1 MEKIREQR
9 NTICVCVIT
18 SFITTFMGS
27 ALNLSIPSLEEEFK
41 AGAQTVG
48 WVITIYMLT
57 CSALAVPFGRI
68 SDRVERR
75 SVLRTGI
82 LIFCISSLTAVLSKT
97 MWMLLTFRLM
107 QGIGASMIF
116 STNIAIL
123 VGAFDEEHRG
133 RVLGYS
139 TCATYAGLSAGP
151 VLGGWL
157 NQNFGWRAIFI
168 ATAIVSAA
176 AFYGAFFKLPKGEK
190 KSGIL
195 SLSSKAHLDYAGN
208 ILFVVSI
215 VLTMYG
221 LSSLNSLAGAPLI
234 LCLGILIFI
243 FFVRTE
249 MKTDNPV
256 IDVNLFG
263 KNLSFTLSN
272 LAAMVNYGSNFA
284 LSYLMSIY
292 LQVVKG
298 MSSQWAGVILIT
310 NTVIMTV
317 LSPFV
322 GRISDRH
329 SPFKMS
335 AAGMALCAAA
345 LGLLSF
351 LSEDSSL
358 AKIIMILAL
367 SGVGFSFFSTPNT
380 NAVMSCVERED
391 YGVSASI
398 LSTMRSIGHTA
409 GMSVVSAV
417 VGIYI
422 GSGSLKGAGTEVL
435 MKTFHISFFIFTL
448 LCILGIFM
456 AGKRKM

>member
-1 MEKIREQR
+1 MEKIREKK
-9 NTICVCVIT
+9 NTILVCVIT

-41 AGAQTVG
+41 VGAQTVG
-48 WVITIYMLT
+48 WVVTIYMLT
-57 CSALAVPFGRI
+57 CSALAVPFGRLA
-68 SDRVERR
+68 DRVERR

-82 LIFCISSLTAVLSKT
+82 LIFSISSLTAVLSKK
-97 MWMLLTFRLM
+97 MWMLLAFRLM

-176 AFYGAFFKLPKGEK
+176 AFYGAFFKLPSGEK

-195 SLSSKAHLDYAGN
+195 SLSPKAHLDYAGN

-221 LSSLNSLAGAPLI
+221 LSSLKSFAGSPLI
-234 LCLGILIFI
+234 LFIGILLFI
-243 FFVRTE
+243 FFVRIE
-249 MKTDNPV
+249 MKTENSV
-256 IDVNLFG
+256 IDVNLFR
-263 KNLSFTLSN
+263 NNIPFTLSN
-272 LAAMVNYGSNFA
+272 FAAMVNYGSNFA

-298 MSSQWAGVILIT
+298 MSSQWAGVVLIT
-310 NTVIMTV
+310 NTVIMTL

-351 LSEDSSL
+351 LSEDASL
-358 AKIIMILAL
+358 AWIIMILAL

-422 GSGSLKGAGTEVL
+422 GSGSLKGAGTEVI
-435 MKTFHISFFIFTL
+435 MRTFHISFFIFTL

>member
-1 MEKIREQR
+1 MEKIREKK
-9 NTICVCVIT
+9 NTILVCVIT

-41 AGAQTVG
+41 VGAQTVG
-48 WVITIYMLT
+48 WVVTIYMLT
-57 CSALAVPFGRI
+57 CSALAVPFGRLA
-68 SDRVERR
+68 DRVERR

-82 LIFCISSLTAVLSKT
+82 LIFSISSLTAVLSKK
-97 MWMLLTFRLM
+97 MWMLLAFRLM

-176 AFYGAFFKLPKGEK
+176 AFYGAFFKLPRSEK

-195 SLSSKAHLDYAGN
+195 SLSLKAHLDYAGN

-221 LSSLNSLAGAPLI
+221 LSSLKSFAGSPLI
-234 LCLGILIFI
+234 LFIGILLFI
-243 FFVRTE
+243 FFVRIE
-249 MKTDNPV
+249 MKTENSV
-256 IDVNLFG
+256 IDVNLFR
-263 KNLSFTLSN
+263 NNIPFTLSN
-272 LAAMVNYGSNFA
+272 FAAMVNYGSNFA

-298 MSSQWAGVILIT
+298 MSSQWAGVVLIT
-310 NTVIMTV
+310 NTVIMTL

-351 LSEDSSL
+351 LSEDASL
-358 AKIIMILAL
+358 AWIIMILAL

>member
-41 AGAQTVG
+41 VGAQTVG

-57 CSALAVPFGRI
+57 CSALAVPFGRL
-68 SDRVERR
+68 SDRVERGNI
-75 SVLRTGI
+75 LRLGI

-97 MWMLLTFRLM
+97 MWMLLAFRLM

-123 VGAFDEEHRG
+123 AGAFDEEHRG

-151 VLGGWL
+151 VLGGVL
-157 NQNFGWRAIFI
+157 NQNLGWRAIFI

-176 AFYGAFFKLPKGEK
+176 AFYGAFFKLPRGEK
-190 KSGIL
+190 KSGRI
-195 SLSSKAHLDYAGN
+195 SLSYGANFDYAGN

-215 VLTMYG
+215 ALTMYG
-221 LSSLNSLAGAPLI
+221 LSSLKSFAGAPLI
-234 LCLGILIFI
+234 LFIGILLFI
-243 FFVRTE
+243 FFVRIE
-249 MKTDNPV
+249 MKTKNPV
-256 IDVNLFG
+256 IDVNLFR
-263 KNLSFTLSN
+263 KNIPFTLSN

-310 NTVIMTV
+310 NTVIMTL

-351 LSEDSSL
+351 LPEDASL
-358 AKIIMILAL
+358 TEIIMILAL

-380 NAVMSCVERED
+380 NAVMSCVERKD

-409 GMSVVSAV
+409 GMSVVTAV

>member
-1 MEKIREQR
+1 MEKIREKK
-9 NTICVCVIT
+9 NTILVCVIT

-41 AGAQTVG
+41 VGAQTVG
-48 WVITIYMLT
+48 WVVTIYMLT
-57 CSALAVPFGRI
+57 CSALAVPFGRLA
-68 SDRVERR
+68 DRVERR

-82 LIFCISSLTAVLSKT
+82 LIFSISSLTAVLSKK
-97 MWMLLTFRLM
+97 MWMLLAFRLM

-151 VLGGWL
+151 VLGGVL

-195 SLSSKAHLDYAGN
+195 SLSSKTHLDYAGN

-234 LCLGILIFI
+234 LCLGILFFI
-243 FFVRTE
+243 FFIRTE
-249 MKTDNPV
+249 MKTENPV
-256 IDVNLFG
+256 IDVNLFR
-263 KNLSFTLSN
+263 KNLPFTLSN

-351 LSEDSSL
+351 LSEDLSL

-456 AGKRKM
+456 AVKRKM

>member
-1 MEKIREQR
+1 MEKIREKK
-9 NTICVCVIT
+9 NTILVCVIT

-41 AGAQTVG
+41 VGAQTVG
-48 WVITIYMLT
+48 WVVTIYKLT
-57 CSALAVPFGRI
+57 CSALAVPFGRLA
-68 SDRVERR
+68 DRVERR

-82 LIFCISSLTAVLSKT
+82 LIFSISSLTAVLSKK
-97 MWMLLTFRLM
+97 MWMLLAFRLM

-151 VLGGWL
+151 VLGGVL

-234 LCLGILIFI
+234 LCLGILFFI
-243 FFVRTE
+243 FFIRTE
-249 MKTDNPV
+249 MKTENPV
-256 IDVNLFG
+256 IDVNLFR
-263 KNLSFTLSN
+263 KNLPFTLSN

-298 MSSQWAGVILIT
+298 MSSQWAGVVLIT
-310 NTVIMTV
+310 NTVIMTL

-351 LSEDSSL
+351 LSEDLSL

-435 MKTFHISFFIFTL
+435 MRTFHISFFIFTL

>member
-9 NTICVCVIT
+9 NTLCVCVLT

-82 LIFCISSLTAVLSKT
+82 LIFSISSLTAVLSKT

-151 VLGGWL
+151 VLGGVL

-234 LCLGILIFI
+234 LCLGILFFI
-243 FFVRTE
+243 FFIRTE
-249 MKTDNPV
+249 MKTENPV
-256 IDVNLFG
+256 IDVNLFR
-263 KNLSFTLSN
+263 KNLPFTLSN

-448 LCILGIFM
+448 LCILGIIM

>member
-1 MEKIREQR
+1 MEKIREQK
-9 NTICVCVIT
+9 NTILVCVIT

-41 AGAQTVG
+41 VGAQTVG
-48 WVITIYMLT
+48 WVVTIYMLT
-57 CSALAVPFGRI
+57 CSALAVPFGRLA
-68 SDRVERR
+68 DRVERR

-82 LIFCISSLTAVLSKT
+82 LIFSISSLTAVLSKK
-97 MWMLLTFRLM
+97 MWMLLAFRLM

-151 VLGGWL
+151 VLGGVL

-234 LCLGILIFI
+234 LCLGILFFI
-243 FFVRTE
+243 FFIRTE
-249 MKTDNPV
+249 MKTENPV
-256 IDVNLFG
+256 IDVNLFR
-263 KNLSFTLSN
+263 KNLPFTLSN

-298 MSSQWAGVILIT
+298 MTSQWAGVILIT

>member
-41 AGAQTVG
+41 VGAQTVG

-57 CSALAVPFGRI
+57 CSALAVPFGRL
-68 SDRVERR
+68 SDRVERGNI
-75 SVLRTGI
+75 LRLGI

-97 MWMLLTFRLM
+97 MWMLLAFRLM

-151 VLGGWL
+151 VLGGVL
-157 NQNFGWRAIFI
+157 NQNLGWRAIFI
-168 ATAIVSAA
+168 ATAVVSAA
-176 AFYGAFFKLPKGEK
+176 AFYGAFFKLPRSEK
-190 KSGIL
+190 KSGIM
-195 SLSSKAHLDYAGN
+195 SLSSVTNLDYAGN

-221 LSSLNSLAGAPLI
+221 LSSFKSLAAAPFV
-234 LCLGILIFI
+234 LCMGILLFI
-243 FFVRTE
+243 FFVRNE
-249 MKTDNPV
+249 MKTENPV
-256 IDVNLFG
+256 IDVDLFR
-263 KNLSFTLSN
+263 KHIPFALSN

-310 NTVIMTV
+310 NTVIMTL

-351 LSEDSSL
+351 LPEDASL
-358 AKIIMILAL
+358 AEIIMILAL

-380 NAVMSCVERED
+380 NAVMSCVERKD

-409 GMSVVSAV
+409 GMSVVTAV

-422 GSGSLKGAGTEVL
+422 GSGSLKGAGPEVL
-435 MKTFHISFFIFTL
+435 MKTFHISFLIFTL

-456 AGKRKM
+456 AGKRKI

>member
-41 AGAQTVG
+41 VGAQTVG

-57 CSALAVPFGRI
+57 CSALAVPFGRL
-68 SDRVERR
+68 SDRVERGNI
-75 SVLRTGI
+75 LRLGI

-97 MWMLLTFRLM
+97 MWMLLAFRLM

-151 VLGGWL
+151 VLGGVL
-157 NQNFGWRAIFI
+157 NQNLGWRAIFI

-176 AFYGAFFKLPKGEK
+176 AFYGAFFKLPRSEK
-190 KSGIL
+190 KSGIM
-195 SLSSKAHLDYAGN
+195 SLSSVTNLDYAGN

-215 VLTMYG
+215 ILTMYG
-221 LSSLNSLAGAPLI
+221 LSSFKSLAAAPFV
-234 LCLGILIFI
+234 LCMGILLFI
-243 FFVRTE
+243 FFVRNE
-249 MKTDNPV
+249 MKTENPV
-256 IDVNLFG
+256 IDVDLFR
-263 KNLSFTLSN
+263 KHIPFALSN

-298 MSSQWAGVILIT
+298 MSSEWAGVILIT
-310 NTVIMTV
+310 NTVIMTL

-351 LSEDSSL
+351 LPGDASL
-358 AKIIMILAL
+358 TEIIMILAL
-367 SGVGFSFFSTPNT
+367 SGVGFSFFSTPTT
-380 NAVMSCVERED
+380 NAVMSCVERKD

-409 GMSVVSAV
+409 GMSVVTAV

-422 GSGSLKGAGTEVL
+422 GSGSLKGAGPEVL
-435 MKTFHISFFIFTL
+435 MKTFHISFLIFTL

-456 AGKRKM
+456 AGKRKI

>member
-57 CSALAVPFGRI
+57 CSALAVPFGRL

-97 MWMLLTFRLM
+97 
-107 QGIGASMIF
+107 IF

-151 VLGGWL
+151 VLGGVL
-157 NQNFGWRAIFI
+157 NQNFGWKAIFI

-176 AFYGAFFKLPKGEK
+176 AFYGAFFKLPRSEK

-195 SLSSKAHLDYAGN
+195 SLSPKAHLDYAGN

-221 LSSLNSLAGAPLI
+221 LSSLKSFAGSPLI
-234 LCLGILIFI
+234 LFIGILLFI
-243 FFVRTE
+243 FFVRIE
-249 MKTDNPV
+249 MKTENSV
-256 IDVNLFG
+256 IDVNLFR
-263 KNLSFTLSN
+263 NNIPFTLSN
-272 LAAMVNYGSNFA
+272 FAAMVNYGSNFA

-298 MSSQWAGVILIT
+298 MSSQWAGVVLIT
-310 NTVIMTV
+310 NTVIMTL

-351 LSEDSSL
+351 LSEDASL
-358 AKIIMILAL
+358 AWIIMILAL

-422 GSGSLKGAGTEVL
+422 GSGSLKGAGTEVI
-435 MKTFHISFFIFTL
+435 MRTFHISFFIFTL

>member
-57 CSALAVPFGRI
+57 CSALAVPFGRL

-151 VLGGWL
+151 VLGGVL

-234 LCLGILIFI
+234 LCLGILFFI
-243 FFVRTE
+243 FFIRTE
-249 MKTDNPV
+249 MKTENPV
-256 IDVNLFG
+256 IDVNLFR
-263 KNLSFTLSN
+263 KNLPFTLSN

-298 MSSQWAGVILIT
+298 MTSQWAGVILIT

-351 LSEDSSL
+351 LSEDLSL

-448 LCILGIFM
+448 LCILGIIM

>member
-1 MEKIREQR
+1 MEKIREKK
-9 NTICVCVIT
+9 NTILVCVIT

-41 AGAQTVG
+41 VGAQTVG
-48 WVITIYMLT
+48 WVVTIYMLT
-57 CSALAVPFGRI
+57 CSALAVPFGRLA
-68 SDRVERR
+68 DRVERR

-82 LIFCISSLTAVLSKT
+82 LIFSISSLTAVLSKK
-97 MWMLLTFRLM
+97 MWMLLAFRLM

-151 VLGGWL
+151 VLGGVL

-234 LCLGILIFI
+234 LCLGILFFI
-243 FFVRTE
+243 FFIRTE
-249 MKTDNPV
+249 MKTENPV
-256 IDVNLFG
+256 IDVNLFR
-263 KNLSFTLSN
+263 KNLPFTLSN

-284 LSYLMSIY
+284 ISYLMSIY

-351 LSEDSSL
+351 LSEDLSL

-448 LCILGIFM
+448 LCILGIIM

>member
-1 MEKIREQR
+1 MEKIREKK
-9 NTICVCVIT
+9 NTILVCVIT

-41 AGAQTVG
+41 VGAQTVG
-48 WVITIYMLT
+48 WVVTIYMLT
-57 CSALAVPFGRI
+57 CSALAVPFGRLA
-68 SDRVERR
+68 DRVERR

-82 LIFCISSLTAVLSKT
+82 LIFSISSLTAVLSKK
-97 MWMLLTFRLM
+97 MWMLLAFRLM

-151 VLGGWL
+151 VLGGVL

-195 SLSSKAHLDYAGN
+195 SLSSKTHLDYAGN

-234 LCLGILIFI
+234 LCLGILFFI
-243 FFVRTE
+243 FFIRTE
-249 MKTDNPV
+249 MKTENPV
-256 IDVNLFG
+256 IDVNLFR
-263 KNLSFTLSN
+263 KNLPFTLSN

-351 LSEDSSL
+351 LSEDLSL

-448 LCILGIFM
+448 LCILGIIM
-456 AGKRKM
+456 AVKRKM

>member
-1 MEKIREQR
+1 MEKIREKK
-9 NTICVCVIT
+9 NTILVCVIT

-41 AGAQTVG
+41 VGAQTVG
-48 WVITIYMLT
+48 WVVTIYMLT
-57 CSALAVPFGRI
+57 CSALAVPFGRLA
-68 SDRVERR
+68 DRVERR

-82 LIFCISSLTAVLSKT
+82 LIFSISSLTAVLSKK
-97 MWMLLTFRLM
+97 MWMLLAFRLM

-234 LCLGILIFI
+234 LCLGILFFI
-243 FFVRTE
+243 FFIRTE
-249 MKTDNPV
+249 MKTENPV
-256 IDVNLFG
+256 IDVNLFR
-263 KNLSFTLSN
+263 KNLPFTLSN

-351 LSEDSSL
+351 LSEDASL
-358 AKIIMILAL
+358 AWIIMILAL

>member
-1 MEKIREQR
+1 MEKIREKK
-9 NTICVCVIT
+9 NTILVCVIT

-41 AGAQTVG
+41 VGAQTVG
-48 WVITIYMLT
+48 WVVTIYMLT
-57 CSALAVPFGRI
+57 CSALAVPFGRLA
-68 SDRVERR
+68 DRVERR

-151 VLGGWL
+151 VLGGVL

-256 IDVNLFG
+256 IDVNLYR
-263 KNLSFTLSN
+263 KNLPFTLSN

-298 MSSQWAGVILIT
+298 MTSQWAGVILIT

-351 LSEDSSL
+351 LSEDLSL

-448 LCILGIFM
+448 LCILGIIM

>member
-82 LIFCISSLTAVLSKT
+82 LIFCISSLTAVLSKK
-97 MWMLLTFRLM
+97 MWMLLAFRLM

-151 VLGGWL
+151 VLGGVL
-157 NQNFGWRAIFI
+157 NQKFGWRAIFI

-234 LCLGILIFI
+234 LCLGILFFI
-243 FFVRTE
+243 FFIRTE
-249 MKTDNPV
+249 MKTENPV
-256 IDVNLFG
+256 IDVNLFR
-263 KNLSFTLSN
+263 KNLPFTLSN

-351 LSEDSSL
+351 LSEDLSL

>member
-48 WVITIYMLT
+48 WVVTIYMLT
-57 CSALAVPFGRI
+57 CSALAVPFGRLA
-68 SDRVERR
+68 DRVERR

-82 LIFCISSLTAVLSKT
+82 LIFSISSLTAVLSKK
-97 MWMLLTFRLM
+97 MWMLLAFRLM

-151 VLGGWL
+151 VLGGVL

-234 LCLGILIFI
+234 LCLGILFFI
-243 FFVRTE
+243 FFIRTE
-249 MKTDNPV
+249 MKTENPV
-256 IDVNLFG
+256 IDVNLFR
-263 KNLSFTLSN
+263 KNLPFTLSN

-351 LSEDSSL
+351 LSEDLSL

-367 SGVGFSFFSTPNT
+367 SGVGFSFFSTPNI

-448 LCILGIFM
+448 LCILGIIM

>member
-68 SDRVERR
+68 SDRVERQ
-75 SVLRTGI
+75 SIMRTGI

-151 VLGGWL
+151 VLGGVL

-234 LCLGILIFI
+234 LCLGILFFI
-243 FFVRTE
+243 FFIRTE
-249 MKTDNPV
+249 MKTENPV
-256 IDVNLFG
+256 IDVNLFR
-263 KNLSFTLSN
+263 KNLPFTLSN

-351 LSEDSSL
+351 LSEDLSL

-448 LCILGIFM
+448 LCILGIIM

>member
-1 MEKIREQR
+1 MEKIREKK
-9 NTICVCVIT
+9 NTILVCVIT

-41 AGAQTVG
+41 VGAQTVG
-48 WVITIYMLT
+48 WVVTIYMLT
-57 CSALAVPFGRI
+57 CSALAVPFGRLA
-68 SDRVERR
+68 DRVERR

-82 LIFCISSLTAVLSKT
+82 LIFSISSLTAVLSKK
-97 MWMLLTFRLM
+97 MWMLLAFRLM

-151 VLGGWL
+151 VLGGVL

-234 LCLGILIFI
+234 LCLGILFFI
-243 FFVRTE
+243 FFIRTE
-249 MKTDNPV
+249 MKTENPV
-256 IDVNLFG
+256 IDVNLFR
-263 KNLSFTLSN
+263 KNLPFTLSN

-298 MSSQWAGVILIT
+298 MTSQWAGVILIT

-351 LSEDSSL
+351 LSEDLSL

>member
-1 MEKIREQR
+1 MEKIREQK
-9 NTICVCVIT
+9 NTILVCVIT

-41 AGAQTVG
+41 VGAQTVG
-48 WVITIYMLT
+48 WVVTIYMLT
-57 CSALAVPFGRI
+57 CSALAVPFGRLA
-68 SDRVERR
+68 DRVERR

-82 LIFCISSLTAVLSKT
+82 LIFSISSLTAVLSKK
-97 MWMLLTFRLM
+97 MWMLLAFRLM

-151 VLGGWL
+151 VLGGVL

-176 AFYGAFFKLPKGEK
+176 AFYGAFFKRPRGEK

-234 LCLGILIFI
+234 LCLGILFFI
-243 FFVRTE
+243 FFIRTE
-249 MKTDNPV
+249 MKTENPV
-256 IDVNLFG
+256 IDVNLFR
-263 KNLSFTLSN
+263 KNLPFTLSN

-298 MSSQWAGVILIT
+298 MTSQWAGVILIT

-351 LSEDSSL
+351 LSEDLSL

-448 LCILGIFM
+448 LCILGIIM

>member
-1 MEKIREQR
+1 MEKIREKK
-9 NTICVCVIT
+9 NTILVCVIT

-41 AGAQTVG
+41 VGAQTVG
-48 WVITIYMLT
+48 WVVTIYMLT
-57 CSALAVPFGRI
+57 CSALAVPFGRLA
-68 SDRVERR
+68 DRVERR

-151 VLGGWL
+151 VLGGVL

-176 AFYGAFFKLPKGEK
+176 AFYGAFFKLPRGEK

-234 LCLGILIFI
+234 LCLGILFFI
-243 FFVRTE
+243 FFIRTE
-249 MKTDNPV
+249 MKTENPV
-256 IDVNLFG
+256 IDVNLFR
-263 KNLSFTLSN
+263 KNLPFTLSN

-298 MSSQWAGVILIT
+298 MTSQWAGVILIT

-351 LSEDSSL
+351 LSEDASL
-358 AKIIMILAL
+358 AWIIMILAL

>member
-1 MEKIREQR
+1 MEKIREKK
-9 NTICVCVIT
+9 NTILVCVIT

-41 AGAQTVG
+41 VGAQTVG
-48 WVITIYMLT
+48 WVVTIYMLT
-57 CSALAVPFGRI
+57 CSALAVPFGRLA
-68 SDRVERR
+68 DRVEKR

-82 LIFCISSLTAVLSKT
+82 LIFSISSLTAVLSKK
-97 MWMLLTFRLM
+97 MWMLLAFRLM

-151 VLGGWL
+151 VLGGVL

-256 IDVNLFG
+256 IDVNLFR
-263 KNLSFTLSN
+263 KNLPFTLSN

-351 LSEDSSL
+351 LSEDLSL

>member
-57 CSALAVPFGRI
+57 CSALAVPFGRL

-82 LIFCISSLTAVLSKT
+82 LIFSISSLTAVLSKK
-97 MWMLLTFRLM
+97 MWMLLAFRLM

-151 VLGGWL
+151 VLGGVL

-234 LCLGILIFI
+234 LCLGILFFI
-243 FFVRTE
+243 FFIRTE
-249 MKTDNPV
+249 MKTENPV
-256 IDVNLFG
+256 IDVNLFR
-263 KNLSFTLSN
+263 NNIPFTLSN
-272 LAAMVNYGSNFA
+272 FAAMVNYGSNFA

-351 LSEDSSL
+351 LSEDLSL

>member
-1 MEKIREQR
+1 MEKIREKK
-9 NTICVCVIT
+9 NTILVCVIT

-41 AGAQTVG
+41 VGAQTVG
-48 WVITIYMLT
+48 WVVTIYMLT
-57 CSALAVPFGRI
+57 CSALAVPFGRLA
-68 SDRVERR
+68 DRVERR

-82 LIFCISSLTAVLSKT
+82 LIFSISSLTAVLSKK
-97 MWMLLTFRLM
+97 MWMLLAFRLM

-243 FFVRTE
+243 FFIRTE
-249 MKTDNPV
+249 MKTENPV
-256 IDVNLFG
+256 IDVNLFR
-263 KNLSFTLSN
+263 KNLPFTLSN

-298 MSSQWAGVILIT
+298 MPSQWAGVILIT

-351 LSEDSSL
+351 LSEDLSL

>member
-1 MEKIREQR
+1 MEKIREKK
-9 NTICVCVIT
+9 NTILVCVIT

-41 AGAQTVG
+41 VGAQTVG
-48 WVITIYMLT
+48 WVVTIYMLT
-57 CSALAVPFGRI
+57 CSALAVPFGRLA
-68 SDRVERR
+68 DRVERR

-82 LIFCISSLTAVLSKT
+82 LIFSISSLTAVLSKK
-97 MWMLLTFRLM
+97 MWMLLAFRLM
-107 QGIGASMIF
+107 QAIGASMIF

-151 VLGGWL
+151 VLGGVL

-234 LCLGILIFI
+234 LCLGILFFI
-243 FFVRTE
+243 FFIRTE
-249 MKTDNPV
+249 MKTENPV
-256 IDVNLFG
+256 IDVNLFR
-263 KNLSFTLSN
+263 KNLPFTLSN

-298 MSSQWAGVILIT
+298 MTSQWAGVILIT

-351 LSEDSSL
+351 LSEDLSL

>member
-1 MEKIREQR
+1 MEKIREKK
-9 NTICVCVIT
+9 NTILVCVIT

-41 AGAQTVG
+41 VGAQTVG
-48 WVITIYMLT
+48 WVVTIYMLT
-57 CSALAVPFGRI
+57 CSALAVPFGRLA
-68 SDRVERR
+68 DRVERR

-82 LIFCISSLTAVLSKT
+82 LIFCISSLTAVLSKK
-97 MWMLLTFRLM
+97 MWMLLAFRLM

-151 VLGGWL
+151 VLGGVL

-221 LSSLNSLAGAPLI
+221 LSSLKSLAAAPLV
-234 LCLGILIFI
+234 LCMGILLFI

-249 MKTDNPV
+249 MKTENPV
-256 IDVNLFG
+256 IDVNLFR
-263 KNLSFTLSN
+263 KNIPFTLSN

-298 MSSQWAGVILIT
+298 MSSQWAGVVLIT
-310 NTVIMTV
+310 NTVIMTL

-351 LSEDSSL
+351 LSEDLSL

-448 LCILGIFM
+448 LCILGIIM

>member
-1 MEKIREQR
+1 MEKIREKK
-9 NTICVCVIT
+9 NTILVCVIT

-41 AGAQTVG
+41 VGAQTVG
-48 WVITIYMLT
+48 WVVTIYMLT
-57 CSALAVPFGRI
+57 CSALAVPFGRLA
-68 SDRVERR
+68 DRVERR

-82 LIFCISSLTAVLSKT
+82 LIFSISSLTAVLSKK
-97 MWMLLTFRLM
+97 MWMLLAFRLM

-151 VLGGWL
+151 VLGGVL

-234 LCLGILIFI
+234 LCLGILFFI
-243 FFVRTE
+243 FFIRTE
-249 MKTDNPV
+249 MKTENPV
-256 IDVNLFG
+256 IDVNLFR
-263 KNLSFTLSN
+263 KNLPFTLSN

-351 LSEDSSL
+351 LSEDASL
-358 AKIIMILAL
+358 AWIIMILAL

-448 LCILGIFM
+448 LCILGIIM

>member
-57 CSALAVPFGRI
+57 CSALAVPFGRL

-75 SVLRTGI
+75 SVLRTAI

-151 VLGGWL
+151 VLGGVL

-234 LCLGILIFI
+234 LCLGILFFI
-243 FFVRTE
+243 FFIRTE
-249 MKTDNPV
+249 MKTENPV
-256 IDVNLFG
+256 IDVNLFR
-263 KNLSFTLSN
+263 KNLPFTLSN

-351 LSEDSSL
+351 LSEDLSL

>member
-57 CSALAVPFGRI
+57 CSALAVPFGRL

-82 LIFCISSLTAVLSKT
+82 LIFCISSLTAVLSKK
-97 MWMLLTFRLM
+97 MWMLLAFRLM

-151 VLGGWL
+151 VLGGVL

-256 IDVNLFG
+256 IDVNLFR
-263 KNLSFTLSN
+263 KNLPFIRTISKSRWRR
-272 LAAMVNYGSNFA
+272 S
-284 LSYLMSIY
+284 
-292 LQVVKG
+292 
-298 MSSQWAGVILIT
+298 
-310 NTVIMTV
+310 TV
-317 LSPFV
+317 
-322 GRISDRH
+322 R
-329 SPFKMS
+329 
-335 AAGMALCAAA
+335 
-345 LGLLSF
+345 
-351 LSEDSSL
+351 SE
-358 AKIIMILAL
+358 
-367 SGVGFSFFSTPNT
+367 T
-380 NAVMSCVERED
+380 
-391 YGVSASI
+391 
-398 LSTMRSIGHTA
+398 
-409 GMSVVSAV
+409 
-417 VGIYI
+417 
-422 GSGSLKGAGTEVL
+422 
-435 MKTFHISFFIFTL
+435 TL
-448 LCILGIFM
+448 LPTE
-456 AGKRKM
+456 K

>member
-1 MEKIREQR
+1 MEKIREKK
-9 NTICVCVIT
+9 NTILVCVIT

-41 AGAQTVG
+41 VGAQTVG
-48 WVITIYMLT
+48 WVVTIYMLT
-57 CSALAVPFGRI
+57 CSALAVPFGRLA
-68 SDRVERR
+68 DRVERR

-82 LIFCISSLTAVLSKT
+82 LIFAISSLTAVLSKK
-97 MWMLLTFRLM
+97 MWMLLAFRLM

-123 VGAFDEEHRG
+123 VGAFDGEHRG

-151 VLGGWL
+151 VLGGVL

-256 IDVNLFG
+256 IDVNLFR
-263 KNLSFTLSN
+263 KNLPFTLSN

>member
-1 MEKIREQR
+1 MEKIREKK
-9 NTICVCVIT
+9 NTILVCVIT

-41 AGAQTVG
+41 VGAQTVG
-48 WVITIYMLT
+48 WVVTIYMLT
-57 CSALAVPFGRI
+57 CSALAVPFGRLA
-68 SDRVERR
+68 DRVERR

-82 LIFCISSLTAVLSKT
+82 LIFSISSLTAVLSKK
-97 MWMLLTFRLM
+97 MWMLLAFRLM

-151 VLGGWL
+151 VLGGVL

-234 LCLGILIFI
+234 LCLGILFFI
-243 FFVRTE
+243 FFIRTE
-249 MKTDNPV
+249 MKTENPV
-256 IDVNLFG
+256 IDVNLFR
-263 KNLSFTLSN
+263 KNLPFTLSN

-298 MSSQWAGVILIT
+298 MSSQWAGVVLIT
-310 NTVIMTV
+310 NTVIMTL

-351 LSEDSSL
+351 LSEDLSL

>member
-57 CSALAVPFGRI
+57 CSALAVPFGRLA
-68 SDRVERR
+68 DRVERR

-82 LIFCISSLTAVLSKT
+82 LIFSISSLTAVLSKK
-97 MWMLLTFRLM
+97 MWMLLAFRLM

-176 AFYGAFFKLPKGEK
+176 AFYGAFFKLPRGEK

-195 SLSSKAHLDYAGN
+195 SLSPKAHLDYAGN

-234 LCLGILIFI
+234 LCLGILFFI
-243 FFVRTE
+243 FFIRTE
-249 MKTDNPV
+249 MKTENPV
-256 IDVNLFG
+256 IDVNLFR
-263 KNLSFTLSN
+263 KNLPFTLSN

-351 LSEDSSL
+351 LSEDLSL

-448 LCILGIFM
+448 LCILGIIM

>member
-41 AGAQTVG
+41 VGAQTVG
-48 WVITIYMLT
+48 WVVTIYMLT
-57 CSALAVPFGRI
+57 CSALAVPFGRLA
-68 SDRVERR
+68 DRVERR

-82 LIFCISSLTAVLSKT
+82 LIFSISSLTAVLSKK
-97 MWMLLTFRLM
+97 MWMLLAFRLM

-151 VLGGWL
+151 VLGGVL

-256 IDVNLFG
+256 IDVNLFR
-263 KNLSFTLSN
+263 KNLPFTLSN

-298 MSSQWAGVILIT
+298 MTSQWAGVILIT

-351 LSEDSSL
+351 LSEDLSL

>member
-9 NTICVCVIT
+9 NTIFVCVIT
-18 SFITTFMGS
+18 AFITTFMGS
-27 ALNLSIPSLEEEFK
+27 ALNLSIPSLEEEFRV
-41 AGAQTVG
+41 GAQTVG

-57 CSALAVPFGRI
+57 CAALAVPFGRL
-68 SDRVERR
+68 SDRVERQ
-75 SVLRTGI
+75 SILRMGI
-82 LIFCISSLTAVLSKT
+82 LIFCISSLTAVLSKN

-151 VLGGWL
+151 VLGGVL
-157 NQNFGWRAIFI
+157 NQNLGWRSIFI
-168 ATAIVSAA
+168 ATSIVSAA
-176 AFYGAFFKLPKGEK
+176 AFYGAFFKLPKHQK
-190 KSGIL
+190 KSAKNEL
-195 SLSSKAHLDYAGN
+195 PSKLHWDYVGN
-208 ILFVVSI
+208 ILFVISI

-221 LSSLNSLAGAPLI
+221 LSSLKSIGAAPFI
-234 LCLGILIFI
+234 LFGGILLFI

-249 MKTDNPV
+249 MKAENPV
-256 IDVNLFG
+256 IDVNLFR
-263 KNLSFTLSN
+263 KNISFTLSN

-298 MSSQWAGVILIT
+298 MSSQWAGMILIT
-310 NTVIMTV
+310 NTLIMTL
-317 LSPFV
+317 LSPIV
-322 GRISDRH
+322 GRISDRL

-345 LGLLSF
+345 MGLLSF
-351 LSEDSSL
+351 LSQNASL
-358 AKIIMILAL
+358 ISIILILAL
-367 SGVGFSFFSTPNT
+367 SGVGFSLFSTPNT
-380 NAVMSCVERED
+380 NAVMSCVERKD

-409 GMSVVSAV
+409 GMSVVTAV

-422 GSGSLKGAGTEVL
+422 GSGSLKGAGADVL
-435 MKTFHISFFIFTL
+435 MKTFHICFFIFTL

-456 AGKRKM
+456 AAKRKV

>member
-1 MEKIREQR
+1 MEKIREKK
-9 NTICVCVIT
+9 NTILVCVIT

-41 AGAQTVG
+41 VGAQTVG
-48 WVITIYMLT
+48 WVVTIYMLT
-57 CSALAVPFGRI
+57 CSALAVPFGRLA
-68 SDRVERR
+68 DRVERR

-82 LIFCISSLTAVLSKT
+82 LIFSISSLTAVLSKK
-97 MWMLLTFRLM
+97 MWMLLAFRLM

-151 VLGGWL
+151 VLGGVL

-256 IDVNLFG
+256 IDVNLFR
-263 KNLSFTLSN
+263 KNLPFTLSN

-298 MSSQWAGVILIT
+298 MTSQWAGVILIT

-351 LSEDSSL
+351 LSEDASL
-358 AKIIMILAL
+358 AWIIMILAL

-448 LCILGIFM
+448 LCILGIIM

>member
-27 ALNLSIPSLEEEFK
+27 ALNLSIPSLEEEFRV
-41 AGAQTVG
+41 GAQTVG
-48 WVITIYMLT
+48 WVVTIYMLT
-57 CSALAVPFGRI
+57 CSALAVPFGRLA
-68 SDRVERR
+68 DRVERR

-82 LIFCISSLTAVLSKT
+82 LSFCISSLTAVLSKK
-97 MWMLLTFRLM
+97 MWMLLAFRLM

-176 AFYGAFFKLPKGEK
+176 AFYGAFFKPPKGEK

-195 SLSSKAHLDYAGN
+195 SLSSKAHLGYAGN

-234 LCLGILIFI
+234 LCLGILFFI
-243 FFVRTE
+243 FFIRTE
-249 MKTDNPV
+249 MKTENPV
-256 IDVNLFG
+256 IDVNLFR
-263 KNLSFTLSN
+263 KNLPFTLSN

-351 LSEDSSL
+351 LSEDASL
-358 AKIIMILAL
+358 AWIIMILAL

-422 GSGSLKGAGTEVL
+422 GSGSLKGAGSEVL
-435 MKTFHISFFIFTL
+435 MKTCHISFFIFTL

>member
-1 MEKIREQR
+1 MEKIREKK
-9 NTICVCVIT
+9 NTILVCVIT

-41 AGAQTVG
+41 VGAQTVG
-48 WVITIYMLT
+48 WVVTIYMLT
-57 CSALAVPFGRI
+57 CSALAVPFGRLA
-68 SDRVERR
+68 DRVERR

-82 LIFCISSLTAVLSKT
+82 LIFSISSLTAVLSKK
-97 MWMLLTFRLM
+97 MWMLLAFRLM

-139 TCATYAGLSAGP
+139 TCATYAGFSAGP

-234 LCLGILIFI
+234 LCLGILFFI
-243 FFVRTE
+243 FFIRTE
-249 MKTDNPV
+249 MKTENPV
-256 IDVNLFG
+256 IDVNLFR
-263 KNLSFTLSN
+263 KNLPFTLSN

-351 LSEDSSL
+351 LSEDLSL

-380 NAVMSCVERED
+380 NAVMSCVGKED
-391 YGVSASI
+391 YGVAASI

-422 GSGSLKGAGTEVL
+422 GSGSLKGAGSEVL